1 MKHIKEFAQLF
12 ESQQELTLE
21 QKDWLDECTDGTW
34 SVNHQTGLID
44 VGRSFDCS
52 KQGLRDFKGVR
63 FGKVGLSFV
72 CAANSLTSLDGAP
85 QSVAAS
91 FDCSE
96 NELTSLEGAP
106 QRVGGSFFCSY
117 NSLTSLDGAPQSV
130 DGNFYCDNNYLTSL
144 EGAPESIEGSFY
156 CSYNSLTSL
165 KGSPQSVK
173 GSFFCS
179 NNSLTS
185 LEGAPQSVG
194 ENLYCPFNPISAGTI
209 NGVVMMMSYKGITL
223 EQAVSDLWNETQE
236 EDRVYLAKH
245 NPDLPPEEKKEYL
258 ALERH
263 QKRLI

>member
-72 CAANSLTSLDGAP
+72 CAA
-85 QSVAAS
+85 
-91 FDCSE
+91 
-96 NELTSLEGAP
+96 
-106 QRVGGSFFCSY
+106 